1 VLETVSAPDGALA
14 PQKRGS
20 VFVELNPVLAGRTV
34 LISASGILQQS
45 KPPLLMAGRSQGLI
59 WHSSTIAWKPDLEH
73 FEPMDEK
80 DSPTLFVRL
89 ALRAAIYGAG
99 LVAIYTALD
108 RVELWL
114 GLAPK

>member
-1 VLETVSAPDGALA
+1 
-14 PQKRGS
+14 
-20 VFVELNPVLAGRTV
+20 
-34 LISASGILQQS
+34 
-45 KPPLLMAGRSQGLI
+45 
-59 WHSSTIAWKPDLEH
+59 
-73 FEPMDEK
+73 MDEK

>member
-1 VLETVSAPDGALA
+1 
-14 PQKRGS
+14 
-20 VFVELNPVLAGRTV
+20 
-34 LISASGILQQS
+34 
-45 KPPLLMAGRSQGLI
+45 MAGACQGLI
-59 WHSSTIAWKPDLEH
+59 WHSRTIASKEDLGH

-99 LVAIYTALD
+99 LITIYTTLA
-108 RVELWL
+108 RAIMWF